1 MPRLC
6 ELPSCS
12 RFADVAYGFD
22 AAKRLLWFDQYDESV
37 SDTAAGRLC
46 RRHAESLIPPRGWV
60 LENRRAEAGALF
72 EPIPAAKPVRVE
84 SPKAAVAE
92 PVRVQVQAQ
101 EALSLE
107 LPFGQDLGVAPDMAP
122 ELAEPAE
129 AVPPVSAAAAVAP
142 DTPPEPAGSPA
153 WKPSFNTSDDVSL
166 LNATT
171 PLLSRAFTAGVKE
184 KP

>member
-1 MPRLC
+1 MVPYSSATVRTMPRLC

-22 AAKRLLWFDQYDESV
+22 AASRLIWFDQYDESV

-60 LENRRAEAGALF
+60 LENRRAVDGTLF
-72 EPIPAAKPVRVE
+72 EPIPIAKPSRPEAQKPVVI
-84 SPKAAVAE
+84 E
-92 PVRVQVQAQ
+92 PIQ

-107 LPFGQDLGVAPDMAP
+107 LPFGDDLTKPVEVAVEQPPTDSEP
-122 ELAEPAE
+122 E
-129 AVPPVSAAAAVAP
+129 
-142 DTPPEPAGSPA
+142 TKPEPATKPEA
-153 WKPSFNTSDDVSL
+153 APLWKPSFDTSDEVGGL
-166 LNATT
+166 LNAKT

-184 KP
+184 KR